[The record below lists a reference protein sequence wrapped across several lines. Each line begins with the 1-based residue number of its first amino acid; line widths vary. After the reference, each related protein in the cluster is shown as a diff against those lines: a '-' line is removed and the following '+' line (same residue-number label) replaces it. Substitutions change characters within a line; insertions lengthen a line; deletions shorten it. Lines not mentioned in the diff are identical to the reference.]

1 MPAFLGKI
9 SRYIFHSSINFKIAL
24 TLLIE
29 GAILHATCYPA
40 PIDLAM
46 SSNTIPPN
54 STQLLHRWC
63 VKEAVSPENS
73 RTHHAYGQNASSGLG
88 ISTSAIQE
96 FDPVAMTVKTL
107 SGKTY
112 ILVGHPDNS
121 PLGEA
126 AWRKWCAD
134 NSIFA
139 ERDVTRD
146 YYLNTDEE
154 TTVTFK
160 RLKRRGF
167 DADS

>member
-1 MPAFLGKI
+1 M
-9 SRYIFHSSINFKIAL
+9 
-24 TLLIE
+24 TLLTE

-54 STQLLHRWC
+54 STQLLHRWR
-63 VKEAVSPENS
+63 VMEAVSPENN
-73 RTHHAYGQNASSGLG
+73 RTHHAFGQNASNGLG

-112 ILVGHPDNS
+112 VLVGHPNYS
-121 PLGEA
+121 PLGDA

-134 NSIFA
+134 NSIFV

-146 YYLNTDEE
+146 YFLNNDLE

-160 RLKRRGF
+160 RLKRGSV
-167 DADS
+167 DAGS

>member
-1 MPAFLGKI
+1 M
-9 SRYIFHSSINFKIAL
+9 NVKIAL

-29 GAILHATCYPA
+29 GAILHATRYQA
-40 PIDLAM
+40 QIDLVM

-63 VKEAVSPENS
+63 VKEAVSSENN
-73 RTHHAYGQNASSGLG
+73 RTHHAYGQNASNGFG
-88 ISTSAIQE
+88 ISTSAIQA

-112 ILVGHPDNS
+112 VLVGHPDNS

-146 YYLNTDEE
+146 YYLNTDLE

-160 RLKRRGF
+160 RLKRGGF
-167 DADS
+167 EADS